1 MGVERVEWSQDCAG
15 QGHHGDPGPAAIFS
29 CSSVF
34 SLAFFPLHHCLQSA
48 LSISVRLRITVRYY
62 AMPLSAGGAKLTGP
76 DRSTSQTRAVTVS
89 LALTPAPAPAPAPKN
104 LHQHQHPASS
114 QTGLFFFLSFSCG
127 CCFWCRAQCWSLGH
141 LGFRRQTHHTDLD
154 TDTGRRHRQR
164 RRTRRE
170 GNRNRALMPSNVE
183 AMRGEAMRC
192 DGKYPFVSSCPIPF
206 LPFVCFYSSF

>member
-1 MGVERVEWSQDCAG
+1 MGTQARLL
-15 QGHHGDPGPAAIFS
+15 
-29 CSSVF
+29 F
-34 SLAFFPLHHCLQSA
+34 SLAAAYFPSPFFLCTTVSSLRYQY
-48 LSISVRLRITVRYY
+48 LYIRLRITVRYY

-127 CCFWCRAQCWSLGH
+127 YCFWCRAQCWSLGH